1 MYRVFFCKERVDN
14 NDDVV
19 DDNDVENGKMGRAYN
34 GSKKLSAPPG
44 RVYRPCFSEAIPYF
58 PKSTR

>member
-19 DDNDVENGKMGRAYN
+19 DDNDVENGRLGMGE
-34 GSKKLSAPPG
+34 LIT
-44 RVYRPCFSEAIPYF
+44 EA
-58 PKSTR
+58 KR